1 MDMRLRYLTTS
12 QKTAA
17 TPRQRPAGSER
28 RARYPSGSVGA
39 AGEPFTP
46 LSGAEAA
53 AAVSICGSLTAPEPS
68 RGWTRRESP
77 PSRSRPWPATPRQS
91 LPETRPRIRDRTA
104 RHRWDSALDSQ
115 PPENTAP
122 VLLPLA
128 SHFPWREILLIH
140 RIIELSITAAPSGKC
155 SPE

>member
-53 AAVSICGSLTAPEPS
+53 AAVSICGSLTAQSPAGDGPEG
-68 RGWTRRESP
+68 RV
-77 PSRSRPWPATPRQS
+77 
-91 LPETRPRIRDRTA
+91 L
-104 RHRWDSALDSQ
+104 HR
-115 PPENTAP
+115 
-122 VLLPLA
+122 
-128 SHFPWREILLIH
+128 
-140 RIIELSITAAPSGKC
+140 
-155 SPE
+155 